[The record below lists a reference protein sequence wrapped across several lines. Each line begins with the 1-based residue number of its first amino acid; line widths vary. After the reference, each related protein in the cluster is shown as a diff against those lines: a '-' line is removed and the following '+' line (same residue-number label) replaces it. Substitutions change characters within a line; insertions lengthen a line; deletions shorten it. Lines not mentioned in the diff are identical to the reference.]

1 MYFPFWR
8 ERGTIRFSEWW
19 IVDSTMLEHRK
30 ACCCTFD
37 SYPGFPRKEAFM
49 SAFYKGG
56 SGIFSSIKI
65 RMQKITKGKIAKTK
79 LLSGEKGGLF
89 ASANGG

>member
-1 MYFPFWR
+1 
-8 ERGTIRFSEWW
+8 
-19 IVDSTMLEHRK
+19 
-30 ACCCTFD
+30 
-37 SYPGFPRKEAFM
+37 M
-49 SAFYKGG
+49 SAFYKGV

-89 ASANGG
+89 ASANGGWLIAIC